1 MCIIMNYSNKSN
13 WSVIES
19 YFKEGHLHQLVK
31 HQIDSYNDFIQ
42 TQIFKTIEMFNP
54 LIVHS
59 PHDYFPKL
67 NKYRLEV
74 EITFQNLC
82 IYRPE
87 IHENNGSTKL
97 MFPNKARLRNCT
109 YTSHFTLD
117 LNIKYIIRTG
127 ETLENEE
134 TRNSTYSAAFAI
146 TRNVI
151 SNAAYAIFVRESGY
165 PPPGVDA
172 ATWAGYG
179 FIHPFGR
186 TRKFSWQGKTPPP
199 GREHHPVVLVSHAD
213 ARTYAR
219 WLSNKT
225 GQLWRLPGEAEWEK
239 AARGTDGRRFPW
251 GDDFDPAR
259 LNSHDQGPFDTVPV
273 GNFDNGASPYG
284 MLDAGGQ
291 VFEWT
296 SEAVGNG
303 RFMVKGGSWD
313 DKGCGI
319 CRPAA
324 RHSRPASIKHILIG
338 FRLVT
343 LLPPADN
350 QGSY

>member
-1 MCIIMNYSNKSN
+1 MNLFASR
-13 WSVIES
+13 
-19 YFKEGHLHQLVK
+19 LA
-31 HQIDSYNDFIQ
+31 
-42 TQIFKTIEMFNP
+42 IFFVMMVFVLPISGPARGQEFAAPKTITIAAGSFIKGSDRAERQAAYA
-54 LIVHS
+54 LDEEAYGHS
-59 PHDYFPKL
+59 ATRKGRWY
-67 NKYRLEV
+67 
-74 EITFQNLC
+74 
-82 IYRPE
+82 
-87 IHENNGSTKL
+87 
-97 MFPNKARLRNCT
+97 
-109 YTSHFTLD
+109 
-117 LNIKYIIRTG
+117 
-127 ETLENEE
+127 ENEE

-179 FIHPFGR
+179 LIHPFGR
-186 TRKFSWQGKTPPP
+186 TRKFSWQGKPPPP